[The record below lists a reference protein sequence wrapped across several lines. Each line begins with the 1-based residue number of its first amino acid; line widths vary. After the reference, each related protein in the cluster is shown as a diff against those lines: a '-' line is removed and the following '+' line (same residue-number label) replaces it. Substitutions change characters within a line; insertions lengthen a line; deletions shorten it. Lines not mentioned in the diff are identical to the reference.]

1 MANPLAGNPYSS
13 QYDPSSPEAKARQM
27 AAEEVEAA
35 KQGRRPGTYARY
47 ARMQAGKA
55 GRAAKSAAD
64 QAAPAIEAGLARNA
78 LFPRSLLLAGS
89 LLPGAATALGELEEG
104 RTAGAV
110 AAPVGGIAG
119 AATAGTVANRL
130 LGGLATKGPAPVRIL
145 AKGAMA
151 AAPLFGGM
159 IGAPVAA
166 DVTEKVKRGISNE
179 PTAGK
184 EQELGSQMAVAK
196 KLQELGLEVNQ
207 ANMNAYIAAVKDLRQ
222 NDIDSM
228 VQAQERLMPFAEQ
241 FQRNQAIRQQSM
253 INTMGQNYA
262 MLGTLATAGKLA
274 TGAQE
279 QTGATLRTALTSN
292 PYAQNVL
299 QAPSISFG

>member
-1 MANPLAGNPYSS
+1 MANNVYYNPM
-13 QYDPSSPEAKARQM
+13 SPEAKAQGM
-27 AAEEVEAA
+27 AESTLREQLNAMMGRGKKAA
-35 KQGRRPGTYARY
+35 SS
-47 ARMQAGKA
+47 
-55 GRAAKSAAD
+55 AKSAAA

-119 AATAGTVANRL
+119 AATAGGLANRL

-151 AAPLFGGM
+151 AAPILGGM

-184 EQELGSQMAVAK
+184 EEELGSQMAVAK
-196 KLQELGLEVNQ
+196 KLQELGLEANQ
-207 ANMNAYIAAVKDLRQ
+207 ANMNALIAAQKDLGQ
-222 NDIDSM
+222 YGVDLT
-228 VQAQERLMPFAEQ
+228 VQAQERLMPLAER
-241 FQRNQAIRQQSM
+241 FQRNQAVRQQM
-253 INTMGQNYA
+253 INSSLARDYG
-262 MLGTLATAGKLA
+262 MLGTIATAGKLA

-279 QTGATLRTALTSN
+279 QAGATLRTAMTSN
-292 PYAQNVL
+292 PYSGSVL

>member
-1 MANPLAGNPYSS
+1 MANNVYYNPM
-13 QYDPSSPEAKARQM
+13 SPEAKAQGM
-27 AAEEVEAA
+27 AESTLREQLDAMIGRGKKAA
-35 KQGRRPGTYARY
+35 SS
-47 ARMQAGKA
+47 
-55 GRAAKSAAD
+55 AKSTAA

-89 LLPGAATALGELEEG
+89 LLPGATTALGELEEG

-110 AAPVGGIAG
+110 AAPIGGIAG
-119 AATAGTVANRL
+119 AATAGSIANRL

-151 AAPLFGGM
+151 AAPIFGGM

-184 EQELGSQMAVAK
+184 EEELGSQMAIAK
-196 KLQELGLEVNQ
+196 KLQELGLEANQ
-207 ANMNAYIAAVKDLRQ
+207 ANMNAYMAAIKDLRQ
-222 NDIDSM
+222 NDIDLT
-228 VQAQERLMPFAEQ
+228 VQAQERLMPLAEQ

-274 TGAQE
+274 TGAQAE
-279 QTGATLRTALTSN
+279 TGATLRTALTSN
-292 PYAQNVL
+292 PYSGSVL